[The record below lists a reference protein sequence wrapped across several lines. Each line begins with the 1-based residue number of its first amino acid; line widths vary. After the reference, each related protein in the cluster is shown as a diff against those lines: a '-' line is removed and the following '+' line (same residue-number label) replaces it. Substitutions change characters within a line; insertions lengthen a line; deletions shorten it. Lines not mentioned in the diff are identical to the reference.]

1 MPLILCIH
9 IYIYTTSNG
18 DLVTLG
24 SLWSHFHQWTA
35 GSRLHH
41 LVHCDQRRPRL
52 RQKFRPVEVHG
63 RHEQLVTSM
72 DCFLHMLETTCGFED
87 FQSLLYWLLT
97 IIVTI
102 WYTNDIHYLYI
113 QIYIY
118 MYILVGGIPTPLKNM
133 SQLGLWHSQYD
144 GKNKMCVPNHQPD
157 YNMDITITDVFSTCF
172 IQHYPT

>member
-1 MPLILCIH
+1 MYTH
-9 IYIYTTSNG
+9 IYIYATSNG

-118 MYILVGGIPTPLKNM
+118 IYIYVYTGWWYTYPSEKWWIE
-133 SQLGLWHSQYD
+133 SQLGWWHSQYVE
-144 GKNKMCVPNHQPD
+144 K
-157 YNMDITITDVFSTCF
+157 
-172 IQHYPT
+172 